1 MLEGNQL
8 GVTGAGP
15 ENEDLSQAIDIKKV
29 EQERK
34 ERFLHDFR
42 SMISECIDR
51 ADSARQDRDSG
62 FGREMSI
69 AHTKLQEAK
78 MWVGKCLEAINSP
91 FPEDLRDEAKK

>member
-1 MLEGNQL
+1 MDPNP
-8 GVTGAGP
+8 TG
-15 ENEDLSQAIDIKKV
+15 SIDQEKV

-34 ERFLHDFR
+34 ENFLHNFR
-42 SMISECIDR
+42 SEISVNIDR
-51 ADSARQDRDSG
+51 ANVARQDRESG

-91 FPEDLRDEAKK
+91 FPEDLRDEAKGGEDQCQNQDK

>member
-1 MLEGNQL
+1 MDPNPTESINQEK
-8 GVTGAGP
+8 A
-15 ENEDLSQAIDIKKV
+15 Q
-29 EQERK
+29 K
-34 ERFLHDFR
+34 EKEEFLHNFR
-42 SMISECIDR
+42 TRISGCIDR
-51 ADSARQDRDSG
+51 ANAARQDRDSG